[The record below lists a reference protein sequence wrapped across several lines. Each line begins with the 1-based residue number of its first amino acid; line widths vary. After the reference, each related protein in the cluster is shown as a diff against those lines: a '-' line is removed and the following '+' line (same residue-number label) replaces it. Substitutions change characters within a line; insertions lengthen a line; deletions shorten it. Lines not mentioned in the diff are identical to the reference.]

1 MAVNNPRFA
10 RMNEISED
18 IYETELFKTRLN
30 MDVPIQIGFAILNYA
45 KLSLLKFYYNFLLKF
60 VGRENFEYMET
71 DTDSSYIAL
80 AQETLEE
87 CILPEMK
94 QNLRVL

>member
-30 MDVPIQIGFAILNYA
+30 MNVPIQIGFAILNYA
-45 KLSLLKFYYNFLLKF
+45 KLSLLKFCHNFL
-60 VGRENFEYMET
+60 
-71 DTDSSYIAL
+71 
-80 AQETLEE
+80 
-87 CILPEMK
+87 
-94 QNLRVL
+94 